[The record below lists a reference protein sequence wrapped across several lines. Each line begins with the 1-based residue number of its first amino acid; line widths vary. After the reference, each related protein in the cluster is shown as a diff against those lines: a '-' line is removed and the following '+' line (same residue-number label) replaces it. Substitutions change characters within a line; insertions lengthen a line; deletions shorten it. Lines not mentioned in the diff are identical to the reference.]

1 MMLMASVRYEGEI
14 QVVKNDTFTTKRAYA
29 DALRGNGY
37 RVRFIAKPEEFDEVC
52 ENFYS
57 RHFSA
62 DKIGYIIKYTEVLK

>member
-37 RVRFIAKPEEFDEVC
+37 RVRFIATPEEFDEEC
-52 ENFYS
+52 EKWHTRKLRTAEN
-57 RHFSA
+57 RA
-62 DKIGYIIKYTEVLK
+62 RKEGLID

>member
-1 MMLMASVRYEGEI
+1 MMLIASVRYEGEI

-37 RVRFIAKPEEFDEVC
+37 RVRFIATPEEFDEAC

-57 RHFSA
+57 R
-62 DKIGYIIKYTEVLK
+62 KK